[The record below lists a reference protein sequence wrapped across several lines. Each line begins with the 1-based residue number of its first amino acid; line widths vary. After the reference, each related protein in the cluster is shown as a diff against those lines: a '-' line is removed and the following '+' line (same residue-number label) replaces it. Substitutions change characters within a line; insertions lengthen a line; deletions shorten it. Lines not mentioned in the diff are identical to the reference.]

1 MTIQHLLV
9 PLDLSEYAGHA
20 FDYAL
25 TFAQSHQA
33 VSGAVQY
40 RLTLLHV
47 IEPPPLPEM
56 HQAQG
61 GAIMQQLEATRRS
74 ILEADYATRVRAAGL
89 ECDTAILSGVPTQV
103 IVDVAR
109 TRRIDLIIM
118 GTHGHSGIPHMLLG
132 HVAEQVLRL
141 TRCPVLV
148 VRPPEAV
155 VPLASTS

>member
-1 MTIQHLLV
+1 MTVQHLLV

-20 FDYAL
+20 FEYAL
-25 TFAQSHQA
+25 TFAQSHQT

-56 HQAQG
+56 QQSRVA
-61 GAIMQQLEATRRS
+61 AIVQQLEAARHRT
-74 ILEADYATRVRAAGL
+74 LEADYAARVREAGL
-89 ECDTAILSGVPTQV
+89 ECDTAILAGAPAQV

-109 TRRIDLIIM
+109 TRQIDLIIM
-118 GTHGHSGIPHMLLG
+118 GTHGYSGVPHMLLG

-141 TRCPVLV
+141 APCPVLV

-155 VPLASTS
+155 VVND

>member
-9 PLDLSEYAGHA
+9 PLDLSEYGGHA
-20 FDYAL
+20 FEYAL

-56 HQAQG
+56 QQSQV
-61 GAIMQQLEATRRS
+61 GAIVQQLEVARGH
-74 ILEADYATRVRAAGL
+74 ILEADYAARVRAAGL
-89 ECDTAILSGVPTQV
+89 ECDTAILAGVPTQV
-103 IVDVAR
+103 IVDAAR
-109 TRRIDLIIM
+109 TRQIDLIIM
-118 GTHGHSGIPHMLLG
+118 GTHGHSGVPHMLLG

-141 TRCPVLV
+141 APCPVLV

-155 VPLASTS
+155 GNAG